1 MKNTPKKAII
11 IGSSSGIGKAL
22 ARELIQNNYRVGVT
36 GRRKEQL
43 VALQKE
49 HPKEIYIKAFDCKQE
64 DASDHIEALTDSLG
78 GVDLF
83 IISAGVGHINS
94 DFDFNLEDQT
104 NQLNVIAFT
113 RLVNWS
119 MHYFRTKGHGHLVN
133 ISSVASLRGGRHG
146 PAYGASKAYQSN
158 YIEGMAQKAIQS
170 KLPIYTTDVRPGFVK
185 TAMAKGPKMFWVS
198 SKEKAAKQ
206 IFRSI
211 QKKKRIVYITRRW
224 ILIGWILKRIPWF
237 IYKHM

>member
-11 IGSSSGIGKAL
+11 IGASSGIGKAL

-64 DASDHIEALTDSLG
+64 DASDHIKALTDSLG

-83 IISAGVGHINS
+83 IISAGVGHINPN
-94 DFDFNLEDQT
+94 FDFNLEDQT

-113 RLVNWS
+113 LV
-119 MHYFRTKGHGHLVN
+119 
-133 ISSVASLRGGRHG
+133 
-146 PAYGASKAYQSN
+146 YQSN

-224 ILIGWILKRIPWF
+224 MLIGWILKRIPWF

>member
-11 IGSSSGIGKAL
+11 IGASSGIGKAL

-64 DASDHIEALTDSLG
+64 DALDHIEALTDSLG

-83 IISAGVGHINS
+83 IISAGVGHINP

-158 YIEGMAQKAIQS
+158 YIEGMAQKAIHTVNYLFIPQTFVLVLLKQPWLKGLKCFGCPVKKRQQS
-170 KLPIYTTDVRPGFVK
+170 KFTGVFRRKNELYTSRVAG
-185 TAMAKGPKMFWVS
+185 
-198 SKEKAAKQ
+198 
-206 IFRSI
+206 
-211 QKKKRIVYITRRW
+211 Y
-224 ILIGWILKRIPWF
+224 
-237 IYKHM
+237 

>member
-1 MKNTPKKAII
+1 
-11 IGSSSGIGKAL
+11 
-22 ARELIQNNYRVGVT
+22 
-36 GRRKEQL
+36 
-43 VALQKE
+43 
-49 HPKEIYIKAFDCKQE
+49 
-64 DASDHIEALTDSLG
+64 
-78 GVDLF
+78 
-83 IISAGVGHINS
+83 
-94 DFDFNLEDQT
+94 
-104 NQLNVIAFT
+104 
-113 RLVNWS
+113 